1 MDLIFGIIR
10 YKKNSLVINV
20 AKNISL
26 FFIIFFP
33 LVYGLPEIMLL
44 LMAILGLYYAKKDGY
59 FFSKNN
65 FRTAIA
71 VEKYLIFV
79 PLLFSSVFFL
89 KFLSVIWADNNIV
102 AIHNAFNHIHFLF
115 WPALIPFF
123 RRVDLS
129 LERVEKIIAILLFI
143 LMAWYLGAKL
153 FFPLSE
159 DATCFKAGGHNCGL
173 FGQTVAFFIIW
184 VFLII
189 TRPGVEYHL
198 RIFYISSWMAGWVAF
213 IGTMRRAEL
222 LVIITAMIVI
232 LIVRIKNSIHKRV
245 LIFAIAFA
253 FIFSIGS
260 VYLMKDRFGLIQ
272 SEVSM
277 YMSGGEQRILA
288 VNTSVG
294 ARLEMYRVAI
304 EAIGDRPLLGW
315 GAGIKPRHLA
325 AYATVKEQPLQ
336 FSNFHNQILQPL
348 LEVGLLGGLL
358 ILGMVIYLLR
368 ETIFKTYYFSG
379 GEISLIFFA
388 LWSVYII
395 KGFVGVTIGY
405 GHVNALFVF
414 YSAWLW
420 SKVID
425 NNIAISK

>member
-1 MDLIFGIIR
+1 MDLIFGVIH
-10 YKKNSLVINV
+10 YKKNSSVINV

-44 LMAILGLYYAKKDGY
+44 LMAIFGLYYAKKDGY

-65 FRTAIA
+65 FRAAIA

-79 PLLFSSVFFL
+79 PLFFSSVFFL
-89 KFLSVIWADNNIV
+89 KFSSVIWADNNIV

-129 LERVEKIIAILLFI
+129 LERVEKIIAVLLFI
-143 LMAWYLGAKL
+143 LMAWYLGAKF

-173 FGQTVAFFIIW
+173 FGQTIAFFIIW

-189 TRPGVEYHL
+189 TRPGVEHHL
-198 RIFYISSWMAGWVAF
+198 RIFYISSWMAGWIAF
-213 IGTMRRAEL
+213 VGTMRRAEL
-222 LVIITAMIVI
+222 LVIITTMIVI
-232 LIVRIKNSIHKRV
+232 LIVRIKNIVHKGV

-253 FIFSIGS
+253 CIFSIGS

-336 FSNFHNQILQPL
+336 FSNFHNQLLQPL

-368 ETIFKTYYFSG
+368 ETIFKPYYFSG

-388 LWSVYII
+388 LWSVYIL
-395 KGFVGVTIGY
+395 KGFFGVTIGY

-420 SKVID
+420 SKLIV
-425 NNIAISK
+425 NNISISK